1 LLTVDKAWVEHKKLE
16 KLMERLR
23 ARNLKKLVK
32 VKKMIIEEGAEGDF
46 IYLMNDL
53 LAGSSLLDSGS
64 PTIYTLLFNS
74 EDHGNPL
81 LCI

>member
-1 LLTVDKAWVEHKKLE
+1 
-16 KLMERLR
+16 
-23 ARNLKKLVK
+23 
-32 VKKMIIEEGAEGDF
+32 MIIEEGAEGDF

-53 LAGSSLLDSGS
+53 LAGSSLLEGS